1 VTVSGGLLDELL
13 EHEARYWR
21 RTAVAV
27 GLPRDGRVLN
37 AAGAAA
43 ILLGAAGTAPMADAV
58 G

>member
-1 VTVSGGLLDELL
+1 MSGGLLDELL
-13 EHEARYWR
+13 EHEARCWR

-27 GLPRDGRVLN
+27 GPAEGWPGLN
-37 AAGAAA
+37 AMVAAA